1 MWIFGLNESQNNDG
15 NDDRTKEPTSDSD
28 IEILDKQESDLE
40 ASSIQ
45 AQNDKIGAFERIDVI
60 KQECSMKQKGI
71 LEYLRK
77 KWSNNLILIL
87 DLQ

>member
-1 MWIFGLNESQNNDG
+1 MVLNESQNNDR
-15 NDDRTKEPTSDSD
+15 NDDRTEEPTSDSD
-28 IEILDKQESDLE
+28 IEILDIKQESDLE

-45 AQNDKIGAFERIDVI
+45 AENDKIGGFERIDVI

-77 KWSNNLILIL
+77 K
-87 DLQ
+87 